1 MFFAMI
7 QLSVV
12 FTPVTVAAAN
22 NSSDTYE
29 PSEAEIEEVANMLE
43 FMYTEAATTDSEGY
57 IIDLNFDLI
66 SNEYGDSEE
75 LRKVE
80 VMSEDLT
87 SNAILPGRI
96 TLQQSFGDCMANSFY
111 QMFGVSVAGGVFA
124 SVKTLLAGASWK
136 AAAKVILSVVK
147 ASYAPYLVAGWLA
160 VTVGLCL

>member
-1 MFFAMI
+1 MFFAII

-22 NSSDTYE
+22 TSSDTYE

-57 IIDLNFDLI
+57 VIDLDFDLI
-66 SNEYGDSEE
+66 GNEYGDSEE

-80 VMSEDLT
+80 AMSEDLT

-147 ASYAPYLVAGWLA
+147 GSYAAPLVAGWLA